1 MYLLQPSTGC
11 IKQLL
16 FSSIYLFQQG
26 KPLTKSAAAHGG
38 LTKHLANF
46 G

>member
-1 MYLLQPSTGC
+1 MYLFQPSTGC

-26 KPLTKSAAAHGG
+26 KKAYPNLLGKKGHVVVVVAAR
-38 LTKHLANF
+38 
-46 G
+46 